1 MTGPGSTSLQN
12 IRNKNCTILI
22 QCSQI
27 TVPGYIKCTR
37 VYQTVSGVSNREYT
51 NGEDFMTDKA
61 VKQPRVIWSWFPVT
75 LLTAVFCCVLWGSAS
90 PAIKIAYEL
99 FRIGP
104 DDTAS
109 RIMLAGARFMIAGCM
124 TILFGSI
131 LAGKIL
137 LPKNGSWKNVAIL
150 SLFQTVGQYYF
161 FFMALAHTSG
171 VRGSIINASGNFIAI
186 LFAVFIFRFEKM
198 TLKKLLGCLIG
209 FAGVVLIMGGFGTL
223 LAGGSVTLAG
233 EGAML
238 AADFFYAGSG
248 CLIKIF
254 SKDENPVTLSGY
266 QFLIGGIE
274 LLAIGALMGGNLT
287 FYSTGCVLN
296 LVYMG
301 FISAGAYT
309 LWGVLLKYNPVSRVS
324 ILGFINPVMGVLLSA
339 LFLGEGRE
347 AFSVTGLFALLLVS
361 AGIIIVNLS
370 QEKPGGEKQPADQK
384 C

>member
-1 MTGPGSTSLQN
+1 M
-12 IRNKNCTILI
+12 
-22 QCSQI
+22 
-27 TVPGYIKCTR
+27 
-37 VYQTVSGVSNREYT
+37 
-51 NGEDFMTDKA
+51 
-61 VKQPRVIWSWFPVT
+61 
-75 LLTAVFCCVLWGSAS
+75 LWGSAS

-137 LPKNGSWKNVAIL
+137 LPKKGFWKNVAIL

-186 LFAVFIFRFEKM
+186 LFAVFIFRFETM
-198 TLKKLLGCLIG
+198 TLKKFLGCLVG
-209 FAGVVLIMGGFGTL
+209 FAGILLIMGGGWAL
-223 LAGGSVTLAG
+223 MSGGSVTLAG
-233 EGAML
+233 EGAMFM
-238 AADFFYAGSG
+238 AAFFYAASG
-248 CLIKIF
+248 CLIKVF
-254 SKDENPVTLSGY
+254 SRDENPVVLSGY
-266 QFLIGGIE
+266 QFLIGGTV
-274 LLAIGALMGGNLT
+274 LLAIGAVMGGNLT

-296 LVYMG
+296 LIYMG

-309 LWGVLLKYNPVSRVS
+309 LWGVLLKYNPVSRIS

-347 AFSVTGLFALLLVS
+347 AFSLTGLMALLLVS
-361 AGIIIVNLS
+361 AGIIIVNIS
-370 QEKPGGEKQPADQK
+370 QEKIDSLSRNGGR
-384 C
+384 